1 MDYPQ
6 KRLNI
11 SQKKYLDFLI
21 EGKGVE
27 TKEKIVIIGANS
39 FQNRLIIKAK
49 ELGYETHVFAWQ
61 CGDPGEFSADYFY
74 PISITEKE
82 EILSVCRKINP
93 VAVCSIASD
102 LAVLTVNYVAR
113 QLNLPANSAW
123 CDRVST
129 NKYEM
134 RKVLKEAG
142 IRTPQF
148 LKIHS
153 AQELAGIDLT
163 MFTFPIIVK
172 PTDRSGSRAITKLTS
187 QNGLLEAVQ
196 DAMDQSFE
204 HAAIVEEFLEGKE
217 YSCESISFQGKH
229 TMLAITEKFTTGE
242 PHFIETGHIEPALLG
257 DDIKEKVR
265 TEVFRALDALGIKDS
280 ASHAEFKID
289 PRGEIAIIEIGAR
302 MGGDCIGSDLV
313 YLSTGN
319 DYMKMVIDVARG
331 REPEIEEDQ
340 HVTNAA
346 IRFLMGK
353 EDMAVENLARKEFG
367 EVIAS
372 NIESVTEQEVVDS
385 STRYGYFI
393 VTHSDG
399 QKLRTTLFGSK

>member
-1 MDYPQ
+1 M
-6 KRLNI
+6 
-11 SQKKYLDFLI
+11 
-21 EGKGVE
+21 E

-49 ELGYETHVFAWQ
+49 ALGYETHVFAWQ

-82 EILSVCRKINP
+82 EILSICRKINP

-113 QLNLPANSAW
+113 HLGLPANSVW

-142 IRTPQF
+142 IRTPHF
-148 LKIHS
+148 IKIRS
-153 AQELAGIDLT
+153 AQEAANIDLG

-172 PTDRSGSRAITKLTS
+172 PTDRSGSRAITKLAS
-187 QNGLLEAVQ
+187 QDGFLEAAQ

-204 HAAIVEEFLEGKE
+204 HAAIVEDFLEGKE

-229 TMLAITEKFTTGE
+229 TMLAVTEKFTTGE
-242 PHFIETGHIEPALLG
+242 PHFIEMGHVEPAMLG
-257 DDIKEKVR
+257 EEIKEKVR
-265 TEVFRALDALGIKDS
+265 TEVFRALDALGIRNS
-280 ASHAEFKID
+280 ASHAEFRID
-289 PRGEIAIIEIGAR
+289 SGGEIAIIEIGAR

-331 REPEIEEDQ
+331 LEPHIEEDQ
-340 HVTNAA
+340 HITNAA
-346 IRFLMGK
+346 IRFLMEKG
-353 EDMAVENLARKEFG
+353 DMAVEKLARKEFG
-367 EVIAS
+367 EMIACD
-372 NIESVTEQEVVDS
+372 IESVMTQEVVDS
-385 STRYGYFI
+385 SSRYGYFI
-393 VTHSDG
+393 VTHADG
-399 QKLRTTLFGSK
+399 EKLRTTLFGSKQKEKGQIPKK